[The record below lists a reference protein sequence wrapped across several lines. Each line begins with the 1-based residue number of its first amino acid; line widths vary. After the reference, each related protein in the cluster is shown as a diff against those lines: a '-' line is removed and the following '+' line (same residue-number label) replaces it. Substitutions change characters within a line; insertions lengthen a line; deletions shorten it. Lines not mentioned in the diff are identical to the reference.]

1 MDFAISSDV
10 IPAYRCPARRPTA
23 VFIQTKMARLTDTFG
38 PLPFYFINTTSDE
51 DLSKD
56 AIRQA
61 MANVKEAGFGGI
73 FFFNKP
79 PCGFTPQTY
88 LSDWYFEVLE
98 RFILACREND
108 LALVANDGFNFP
120 PGDVAGRIANIAPW
134 LKQLRLKPNP
144 EGRLEV
150 LETTWGFPAFEEE
163 ESSRLFIQLVYEE
176 HKKRLGKYFGNGLDG
191 FFSDADNRRVLYF
204 CDRLLDGERIWPWS
218 KSFPALFRERFG
230 YDVEKNLKGL
240 FDGSD
245 PRVSKDYWSL
255 ASELYQGWFRR
266 NRQWCND
273 NGLSYCFHS
282 SDTGP
287 LSLRQCY
294 RSSLFSEGATLDM
307 LANSD
312 IPGTDHE
319 LLALD
324 GGRHYDSCWEGTR
337 NELKRWF
344 LPEVTWAGSAEPV
357 KTPDFSKT
365 LYDLRAKYVGCA
377 AFLQNKP
384 RTLCEMFAATNW
396 GASFQDLRRIASWQ
410 IMQGVNM
417 VVPHAVHHRFRGE
430 LKYFAPPEFLH
441 NSMKAGL
448 KEFNDELAFSCRAAA
463 QGKYLAEVAVLDPTA
478 EIWAGAEPDNFFQ
491 ICDKL
496 NRYPG
501 GYVICPPERAKDFP
515 VAIDAM
521 TTETLPALPET
532 GISFTGGE
540 VAFMRRRLDDG
551 SECLLVANIWSDTE
565 LTGML
570 TFQKKQYSIVLAAGE
585 IAVIGGP
592 YERYRTPVERT
603 WHAVDADISCP
614 VHWHEPNILPFANS
628 VEFTIGPDGIGTL
641 ALEVPSEAV
650 RTVFLDGKP
659 LMECTAIM
667 VDDDTYAR
675 YDLTRQASEGIHQ
688 IEIQGEK
695 VEFHTPCRLVGDFD
709 LECKSTGDFHHHAMD
724 TYQLCMYAP
733 EAKRIT
739 LSRRRNSL
747 MLSRGWQAQG
757 HVFYS
762 GTADYDISTICT
774 PGIRAIRVE
783 TNGVAEL
790 VIDGATRQKCAFEP
804 YVFTLDEIPE
814 GGKIIL
820 RCSNTMAN
828 RMERYAA
835 PSGILKLKLA

>member
-1 MDFAISSDV
+1 MS
-10 IPAYRCPARRPTA
+10 
-23 VFIQTKMARLTDTFG
+23 RLLDTFG

-51 DLSKD
+51 DLSRE

-61 MANVKEAGFGGI
+61 MSEVKAAGYGGI

-120 PGDVAGRIANIAPW
+120 PGDVAGRLAQVAPW
-134 LKQLRLKPNP
+134 LKQQRLKPNP
-144 EGRLEV
+144 DGHLEV

-163 ESSRLFIQLVYEE
+163 ESSSLFIKMVYEE

-204 CDRLLDGERIWPWS
+204 CDSLLNGERIWPWS
-218 KSFPALFRERFG
+218 RTFSQMFRNRFG
-230 YDVEKNLKGL
+230 YAVEERLKGL

-245 PRVSKDYWSL
+245 TMVAKDYWAL
-255 ASELYQGWFRR
+255 AGELYQGWFRR

-273 NGLSYCFHS
+273 NGLLYCFHT

-287 LSLRQCY
+287 LSFRQCY
-294 RSSLFSEGATLDM
+294 RSNIFSEGSTLSM
-307 LANSD
+307 LENSD

-337 NELKRWF
+337 NEVKRWF
-344 LPEVTWAGSAEPV
+344 LPEVTWAGSPEPMH
-357 KTPDFSKT
+357 TPDFAKT
-365 LYDLRAKYVGCA
+365 LFDIRAKYVGSA
-377 AFLQNKP
+377 GYLQGKT

-396 GASFQDLRRIASWQ
+396 GASFQDLRRIATWQ

-430 LKYFAPPEFLH
+430 LKYFAPPEFIH
-441 NSMKAGL
+441 NSLKAGL
-448 KEFNDELAFSCRAAA
+448 KEFNDELAFCCRAAS
-463 QGKYLAEVAVLDPTA
+463 QGKYIAEVAVIDPTPDV
-478 EIWAGAEPDNFFQ
+478 WAGAEPDNFFN

-501 GYVICPPERAKDFP
+501 GYVICTREHATEFP
-515 VAIDAM
+515 LVIDTM
-521 TTETLPALPET
+521 TRNELPALPET
-532 GISFTGGE
+532 GVSFTGGE
-540 VAFMRRRLDDG
+540 AAFMRRRLDNG
-551 SECLLVANIWSDTE
+551 EESLLVANVWSEKE
-565 LTGML
+565 LTGTL
-570 TFQKKQYSIVLAAGE
+570 TFHGKQYPLTLCPGE

-592 YERYRTPVERT
+592 FERYRAPVERA
-603 WHAVDADISCP
+603 WSAPVKAECP
-614 VHWHEPNILPFANS
+614 VVWHQGNLLPFESHIEFNVAAEG
-628 VEFTIGPDGIGTL
+628 VESL
-641 ALEVPSEAV
+641 ALEVPMEAI
-650 RTVFLDGKP
+650 RTVLLDGQP
-659 LMECTAIM
+659 LTSCQPIK

-675 YDLTRQASEGIHQ
+675 FSIAGGLASGKHT
-688 IEIQGEK
+688 IEINGEK
-695 VEFHTPCRLVGDFD
+695 VDFHTPCRLVGDFD
-709 LECKSTGDFHHHAMD
+709 LNCESECDFHHHAME
-724 TYQLCMYAP
+724 TYQLSMFEP
-733 EAKRIT
+733 KVKRIT
-739 LSRRRNSL
+739 LARRHTAL
-747 MLSRGWQAQG
+747 TLSDGWQRQG

-762 GTADYDISTICT
+762 GMVDYDISSLCT
-774 PGIRAIRVE
+774 PNTAAISIM

-790 VIDGATRQKCAFEP
+790 LIDGVSVQKRAFAP
-804 YVFTLDEIPE
+804 YIFDLKNLQAAHQIA
-814 GGKIIL
+814 I
-820 RCSNTMAN
+820 RCHSTMAN

-835 PSGILKLKLA
+835 PAGILELRLC

>member
-1 MDFAISSDV
+1 M
-10 IPAYRCPARRPTA
+10 P
-23 VFIQTKMARLTDTFG
+23 RLLDTYG

-51 DLSKD
+51 DLSME
-56 AIRQA
+56 AIRKS
-61 MANVKEAGFGGI
+61 MAEVKAAGFGGI

-98 RFILACREND
+98 RFILACRENG

-120 PGDVAGRIANIAPW
+120 PGDVAGRIAKVAPW

-150 LETTWGFPAFEEE
+150 LETTWGFPAFEEQ
-163 ESSRLFIQLVYEE
+163 ESSRLFIEMVYEE

-218 KSFPALFRERFG
+218 KSFATLFLKRFG
-230 YDVEKNLKGL
+230 YDITLKLKEL
-240 FDGSD
+240 FNGSD
-245 PRVSKDYWSL
+245 AQVSRDYWAL
-255 ASELYQGWFRR
+255 ASELYQGWFKN
-266 NRQWCND
+266 NRMWCNA
-273 NGLSYCFHS
+273 NGLLYCFHS

-287 LSLRQCY
+287 LSMRQCY

-307 LANSD
+307 LENSD

-324 GGRHYDSCWEGTR
+324 GGRHYDSCWEGTK
-337 NELKRWF
+337 NEVKRWF
-344 LPEVTWAGSAEPV
+344 LPEVTWAGSAEPL
-357 KTPDFSKT
+357 KTPEFSKT

-377 AFLQNKP
+377 SLLQGKP
-384 RTLCEMFAATNW
+384 RALCEMFAATNW
-396 GASFQDLRRIASWQ
+396 GASYQELRRIAVWQ

-441 NSMKAGL
+441 NSMKSGL
-448 KEFNDELAFSCRAAA
+448 REFNDELAFYCRAAA
-463 QGKYLAEVAVLDPTA
+463 QGKYIAEVAVIDPTA
-478 EIWAGAEPDNFFQ
+478 EIWTGKEPDNFFS

-501 GYVICPPERAKDFP
+501 GYVICPRERAKEFST
-515 VAIDAM
+515 VIDAM
-521 TTETLPALPET
+521 SEKELPKLPDT
-532 GISFTGGE
+532 GISFTGGD
-540 VAFMRRRLDDG
+540 VAYMRRRLDDG
-551 SECLLVANIWSDTE
+551 TESLLVANVWSDSE
-565 LTGML
+565 LTGTL
-570 TFQKKQYSIVLAAGE
+570 TFNNGQFSLALAPGE

-592 YERYRTPVERT
+592 CERYRKPIERS
-603 WHAVDADISCP
+603 WDAVPDSTECP
-614 VHWHEPNILPFANS
+614 VLWRQSNLLPFENS
-628 VEFTIGPDGIGTL
+628 VEFTIASDGIPLLT
-641 ALEVPSEAV
+641 LEVPTEAV
-650 RTVFLDGKP
+650 RTVFMDGRQ
-659 LMECTAIM
+659 LTECTATM

-675 YDLTRQASEGIHQ
+675 YDLTRFATKGLHT
-688 IEIQGEK
+688 IEIKGEN
-695 VEFHTPCRLVGDFD
+695 VEFHTPCRLVGEFD
-709 LECKSTGDFHHHAMD
+709 LKCESEGDFHHHAMD
-724 TYQLCMYAP
+724 TYQLSMYDP
-733 EAKRIT
+733 EFKRIT
-739 LSRRRNSL
+739 LSRRTSSL
-747 MLSRGWQAQG
+747 KLSEGWQAQG

-762 GTADYDISTICT
+762 GAVDYDISSFCT
-774 PGIRAIRVE
+774 PDIGAIRVE

-790 VIDGATRQKCAFEP
+790 LIDDVVRQKCVFAP
-804 YVFTLDEIPE
+804 YVFALDNMTP
-814 GGKIIL
+814 GHRVVL

-835 PSGILKLKLA
+835 PSGILKLSLAKDTTHN